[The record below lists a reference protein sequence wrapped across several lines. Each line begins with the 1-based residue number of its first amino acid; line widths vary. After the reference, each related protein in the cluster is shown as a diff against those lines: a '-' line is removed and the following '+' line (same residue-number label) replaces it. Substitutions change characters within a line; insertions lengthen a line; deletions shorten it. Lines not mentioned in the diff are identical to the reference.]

1 MRVAALEQEAAASGR
16 DGRVEASKPKDFPN
30 FDIEISQPGL
40 FDAAM
45 RDTVV
50 LIRCRR
56 GLMKNNAIRSMS
68 TEELWSLYEQVSSTL
83 ARKVTEEKARLEER
97 LRRVQAAGNVVTLDR
112 ARRPYPKVLPKYQNP
127 HNDAETWS
135 GRGKQ
140 PRWLAAQLRSGKSL
154 NSFLIARSAEKR
166 RQAG

>member
-1 MRVAALEQEAAASGR
+1 
-16 DGRVEASKPKDFPN
+16 
-30 FDIEISQPGL
+30 
-40 FDAAM
+40 
-45 RDTVV
+45 
-50 LIRCRR
+50 
-56 GLMKNNAIRSMS
+56 MKNNAIRSMS